1 MRVAMIGDYPP
12 PGRCVSGGV
21 ERVIDT
27 LASELTRSL
36 AVTVVVP
43 NSAEAATERVH
54 GFEVVHLRRLPL
66 PGVLRY
72 WTFEA
77 LALSRA
83 VGRLRADIVHIHGPA
98 GWGMW
103 MKTPCLVTV
112 HGIPHRDINFSR
124 GRRFRWIKA
133 AMMKLLERLARRYC
147 GNIIVINDYVLD
159 ELPDVSALPHQLIR
173 NPVDPRFLAAP
184 RQSAAGAERRL
195 VTVGTVCPRKN
206 ALGILQLFAAL
217 AKTDPTVTL
226 AVCGDV
232 TDRAYGDACLRFIAA
247 QGLSG
252 RVALFGNLGMDDL
265 VREYDRSS
273 LLLILSHQET
283 APMVAAEALVRGLP
297 IAAPPTFGLK
307 NMIVHGV
314 NGIHLKSS
322 TEAGR
327 ALEIVAALDRR
338 FDRNAIAAEAAQLYA
353 PERVAALTL
362 DFYHRVLTHRRSSR
376 GNGVSQ

>member
-1 MRVAMIGDYPP
+1 
-12 PGRCVSGGV
+12 
-21 ERVIDT
+21 
-27 LASELTRSL
+27 
-36 AVTVVVP
+36 VVVP

-83 VGRLRADIVHIHGPA
+83 VRRLRADIVHIHGSA

-103 MKTPCLVTV
+103 MKTPCVVTV
-112 HGIPHRDINFSR
+112 HGIPHRNIYFGRGSR
-124 GRRFRWIKA
+124 FGWIKA
-133 AMMKLLERLARRYC
+133 VMVRLLERLARRNC

-184 RQSAAGAERRL
+184 RRTGASDERRL
-195 VTVGTVCPRKN
+195 IVVGAICPNKN
-206 ALGILQLFAAL
+206 TLGILKLFGEL
-217 AKTDPTVTL
+217 ARIDSTATL
-226 AVCGDV
+226 AICGDA
-232 TDRAYGDACLRFIAA
+232 TDRSYADACLCFISARD
-247 QGLSG
+247 LSA

-362 DFYHRVLTHRRSSR
+362 DFYHRVLAHRRSSR